1 LVGFGYFYEMGCLCL
16 NPKKTKSIMAS
27 VPSLVDLIKF
37 LSDKTS
43 YDLST
48 DKVSILQTHISV
60 VSLTSQFVYKL
71 KKSVRF
77 DFLDF
82 STLPKRLFY
91 CQEEVRL
98 NQRLT
103 TELYLGILPIYWD
116 GKKLS
121 FKADGEVVEYVI
133 KMRRLSD
140 EHLLINRLKS
150 PDFPLSQMDLLA
162 NRLLTFYQNTPTSP
176 EISAFASIESIKT
189 TLLEITSDFPNC
201 TGQTLSPLAARWIET
216 ALFRFI
222 ESNKGLLEARIQLG
236 KIIEGHGDL
245 RSEHV
250 HIEHNTV
257 TIYDC
262 IEFSQRL
269 RCLDWLND
277 FAFLLMDLEYR
288 HCYLQAV
295 YLQHKLLAVLEKDDV
310 SLLLNIYKIYRA
322 CVRGKVDTIKFREP
336 EVALEVR
343 LESQQKAARYYQLAF
358 RYAVLGSVPTVILCM
373 GGGATGKSA
382 LATALANEFGLSV
395 LSSDVVRKQRAG
407 IDLFKRLPDAERVHL
422 YEPRVTDGVYQELA
436 DKGLAEIDKFGVV
449 ILDATYRNKEYLKQ
463 LQEICQQK
471 SVRLVVIQTM
481 ATEKTIRER
490 LKKRETEPTI
500 SDLRN
505 SDYVSARFEIE
516 YPIED
521 YVEFSIKVDTHRP
534 IEALI
539 NDAIIPRL
547 MR

>member
-1 LVGFGYFYEMGCLCL
+1 MSSA
-16 NPKKTKSIMAS
+16 PS
-27 VPSLVDLIKF
+27 VVDLITF

-43 YDLST
+43 YDPPT

-71 KKSVRF
+71 KKSVLF

-82 STLPKRLFY
+82 STLEKRLFY

-98 NQRLT
+98 NQRLSPD
-103 TELYLGILPIYWD
+103 LYLGILPIYWD

-121 FKADGEVVEYVI
+121 FQAEGEVVEYVI

-140 EHLLINRLKS
+140 EHLLINRLKL
-150 PDFPLSQMDLLA
+150 PDFPMSQMDLLA

-176 EISAFASIESIKT
+176 EISAYASIESIKT
-189 TLLEITSDFPNC
+189 TMLEITSDFPDS
-201 TGQTLSPLAARWIET
+201 TGQTLSPLAARWIKT
-216 ALFRFI
+216 ALFQFI
-222 ESNKGLLEARIQLG
+222 ESNKSLLEARIQLG

-250 HIEHNTV
+250 HIEHNMVTV
-257 TIYDC
+257 YDC

-277 FAFLLMDLEYR
+277 LAFLLMDLEYR
-288 HCYLQAV
+288 HCYPQAV

-310 SLLLNIYKIYRA
+310 SWLLNFYKIYRA

-336 EVALEVR
+336 EVSPEVR
-343 LESQQKAARYYQLAF
+343 LESQQKAARYFQLAF
-358 RYAVLGSVPTVILCM
+358 RYAVLGSVPTMIVCM
-373 GGGATGKSA
+373 GGGATGKST

-395 LSSDVVRKQRAG
+395 LSSDVLRKQRAG
-407 IDLFKRLPDAERVHL
+407 IDLYKRLPDAERVHL
-422 YEPRVTDGVYQELA
+422 YEPQVTDGVYQELA
-436 DKGLAEIDKFGVV
+436 DKGLAEIDKFGAV
-449 ILDATYRNKEYLKQ
+449 ILDATYRNKVYLKQ

-471 SVRLVVIQTM
+471 GVRLVVIQTM

-490 LKKRETEPTI
+490 LKKREAEPTI

-505 SDYVSARFEIE
+505 SDYVSTRFEIE
-516 YPIED
+516 YSIED
-521 YVEFSIKVDTHRP
+521 YVEFFIKVDTDR
-534 IEALI
+534 ANDTLI
-539 NDAIIPRL
+539 NDAVISRL
-547 MR
+547 MG